1 MTFGGSRP
9 EGRAG
14 TDPVPRQHGPGGPG
28 GPDGTDGADR
38 RTVRPPLSPELEA
51 LVRERVEERVA
62 QRTVE
67 LERSTQD
74 IRRLAGLG
82 NLLQSCESLAG
93 AYELAA
99 FFLADLFPGLDGS
112 VYAWPS
118 GDEAGTGA
126 EPGLRRAAEWGRPD
140 APATLRREDCWA
152 LRRGGA
158 YVVGV
163 GETGPRCPHLPDDV
177 RRAICVPMATQDHTT
192 GLLVVSGRDTIP
204 APRPSVG
211 PAVSQRE
218 LVMAAGEQIALA
230 VSHLELRGRLEE
242 QALRDPLTGLYNRR
256 FVGEWMEREVER
268 CARAG
273 STLGVMMLD
282 LDRFK
287 ALNDRFGH
295 DAGDQMIVAVAGV
308 LRRGLRSNDVP
319 SRYGGE
325 EFLALLSD
333 IDLPTLR
340 QRADALRLA
349 VADVEVEHRG
359 QLLPAATLSV
369 GISLYPD
376 HGATTAELLRAAD
389 TALYVAKNSGRNQ
402 IRTAEE

>member
-14 TDPVPRQHGPGGPG
+14 AEPMPRQHGR
-28 GPDGTDGADR
+28 DGAEAR
-38 RTVRPPLSPELEA
+38 ALSPELEA
-51 LVRERVEERVA
+51 LVRERVEERVT
-62 QRTVE
+62 QRTAE
-67 LERSTQD
+67 LERTARD
-74 IRRLAGLG
+74 VRRLAGLG
-82 NLLQSCESLAG
+82 NLLQSCESLDG

-99 FFLADLFPGLDGS
+99 YCLADLFPGLDGA
-112 VYAWPS
+112 VYACP
-118 GDEAGTGA
+118 GRDESGA
-126 EPGLRRAAEWGRPD
+126 EPLLRRAAEWGRASSPD
-140 APATLRREDCWA
+140 VIAREDCWA

-158 YVVGV
+158 HVMGA
-163 GETGPRCPHLPDDV
+163 GEPGPRCPHLPEDA

-192 GLLVVSGRDTIP
+192 GLLVVSGRDDTGAPTP
-204 APRPSVG
+204 AVG
-211 PAVSQRE
+211 AAVSQRE
-218 LVMAAGEQIALA
+218 LVMAAGEQTALA
-230 VSHLELRGRLEE
+230 VSHLEMRGRLEE

-287 ALNDRFGH
+287 AINDRFGH

-340 QRADALRLA
+340 HRADALRMA
-349 VADVEVEHRG
+349 IAGVEVEHRG
-359 QLLPAATLSV
+359 RILPTTTLSV

-376 HGATTAELLRAAD
+376 HGTSTAELLRAAD

-402 IRTAEE
+402 TRSAEG